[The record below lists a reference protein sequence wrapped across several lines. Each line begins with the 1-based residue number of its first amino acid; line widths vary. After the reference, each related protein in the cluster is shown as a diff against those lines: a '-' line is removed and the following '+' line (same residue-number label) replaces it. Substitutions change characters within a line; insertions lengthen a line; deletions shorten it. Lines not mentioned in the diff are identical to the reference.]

1 MKSHNKLHL
10 GGYLSAVLVLLG
22 VGVATPATQGYVT
35 WFNEDIKNLD
45 DDTPVLEAITAS
57 EYKVSY
63 VYHNED
69 GDKKTET
76 IGATAKVIDG
86 ATAATFNDT
95 LRVLG
100 IDLSAITLSQTPEY
114 GAGGQDHYILIEL
127 PESSKTLFSDT
138 VASYCAGF
146 VLERGAGASI
156 DDDDIAQSYTY
167 QVGSGDA
174 ILFQTTVRSEDED
187 IGDANTNEVGT
198 CHGVDDPDDTEPEF
212 GDKLSLN
219 RIQGFLNDAYIKKGD
234 EATPLWIKVL
244 GVRAPANVTE
254 EEGDVFDVALQ
265 LYTYPETKMG
275 YGFTANIQLAAAL
288 VLLASAALMTAFLNV
303 PMEHIRPN
311 IFRTGRTRGGEGGDA

>member
-10 GGYLSAVLVLLG
+10 GGYLSAVLIMLG
-22 VGVATPATQGYVT
+22 VGVATPASQGYVT
-35 WFNEDIKNLD
+35 WFNEDVKNLE
-45 DDTPVLEAITAS
+45 DDTPVLEAATAS

-76 IGATAKVIDG
+76 LGATAKVIDG
-86 ATAATFNDT
+86 ATAASFNDT

-114 GAGGQDHYILIEL
+114 GAGGEDHYILIEL
-127 PESSKTLFSDT
+127 PESSKILFDDT

-146 VLERGAGASI
+146 VLERGAGADI
-156 DDDDIAQSYTY
+156 DNDEIAQSYTY

-174 ILFQTTVRSEDED
+174 VLFSTTVRSEDED
-187 IGDANTNEVGT
+187 VGDANTNEVGT

-212 GDKLSLN
+212 GDKVSLN
-219 RIQGFLNDAYIKKGD
+219 HIQAFLNDAYVSAGD
-234 EATPLWIKVL
+234 KPTPLWIKVL
-244 GVRAPANVTE
+244 GVRAPTNGTE
-254 EEGDVFDVALQ
+254 EEGDVFDMALQ
-265 LYTYPETKMG
+265 FYTYPETKLG
-275 YGFTANIQLAAAL
+275 YSFTGNVQLVAAI

-311 IFRTGRTRGGEGGDA
+311 IFRTGRSGREGGDA